1 MKKFLF
7 LGALAAML
15 LGTASCSNDME
26 PAMTDDGTVQFT
38 IELPGNV
45 DSRAIADGLTATKL
59 LPLPSSSLRV

>member
-1 MKKFLF
+1 MKKLLF
-7 LGALAAML
+7 LGAMAAML

-45 DSRAIADGLTATKL
+45 PELGSNGNYEQQNCYRYLQA
-59 LPLPSSSLRV
+59 R